1 MIYLDYNILK
11 DKESREKFLALNLSM
26 PVVLLSDSKLDII
39 DGYRYLSSCLI
50 MDVIGNSSID
60 IENHLKHRI
69 KEENICYL
77 NPKSGNIELIS
88 WENYQDICGPYLDN
102 PYNRVTIKI
111 YSNCDMPNWMKKYRK
126 TL

>member
-11 DKESREKFLALNLSM
+11 DKKSREKFLALNLSM
-26 PVVLLSDSKLDII
+26 PVVLLSDSKIDII

-60 IENHLKHRI
+60 IENHLKNRI
-69 KEENICYL
+69 KEENICYH
-77 NPKSGNIELIS
+77 NPKSGNIELVS
-88 WENYQDICGPYLDN
+88 WENYQDVVGRYVDN
-102 PYNRVTIKI
+102 PYDHIDIRI

>member
-26 PVVLLSDSKLDII
+26 PVVLLSDSKRDII

-50 MDVIGNSSID
+50 IDVIGNSSID

-69 KEENICYL
+69 KEENICYTAL
-77 NPKSGNIELIS
+77 P
-88 WENYQDICGPYLDN
+88 
-102 PYNRVTIKI
+102 
-111 YSNCDMPNWMKKYRK
+111 
-126 TL
+126 

>member
-11 DKESREKFLALNLSM
+11 DKKSREKFLALNLSL
-26 PVVLLSDSKLDII
+26 PVVLLSDSKIDII

-60 IENHLKHRI
+60 IENHLKNRI
-69 KEENICYL
+69 KEENICYH

-88 WENYQDICGPYLDN
+88 WENYQDIVGPYVDN
-102 PYNRVTIKI
+102 PYDYLSIRI